1 MKINQRIARLALLLG
16 LATLVSRAEE
26 TAVVNEP
33 TINVRGQPT
42 FMGEVITQ
50 LKQGE
55 KVVILEEITSAK
67 PKKDEPDKWARI
79 QMPANT
85 PVWVNAMF
93 IDPETKAVKPS
104 RLNLRGG
111 PGENYSVV
119 GRLQRGDQVKE
130 IRTVNDWMEI
140 ETPPGAYAFVAAHLL
155 DKEPAAAPP
164 PATATTPII
173 APTEPPPTT
182 PAQPPVATPP
192 VTTPPTV
199 AAQPTTEPIPPPVS
213 VTERNVPPD
222 FDVPKVVDQTTI
234 KTEPTPAPLL
244 TTPTNQPTP
253 PSVALPPIQPPPAEA
268 AKTDT
273 PATPE
278 TLPKRIVRREGMVRG
293 TVSIQAP
300 TYFELV
306 ASDNNR
312 VMNYLHLSPDML
324 SKLETSLQGFK
335 DYVGR
340 EVVVTGEE
348 AIDPR
353 WPNTPV
359 IEVETLKLVL

>member
-1 MKINQRIARLALLLG
+1 MKMNQRIARLALFVG

-33 TINVRGQPT
+33 TVNVRGQPSFT
-42 FMGEVITQ
+42 GEVITQ

-55 KVVILEEITSAK
+55 KVVILEEISASK
-67 PKKDEPDKWARI
+67 PEKGDPEKWARI

-85 PVWVNAMF
+85 PVWVHALF
-93 IDPETKAVKPS
+93 IDPETKTVKPN

-140 ETPPGAYAFVAAHLL
+140 ETPPGAYAFVAAYLL
-155 DKEPAAAPP
+155 DKEPAVAPAPTPAVAPSITPAEPPQSAPITPPVAAPP
-164 PATATTPII
+164 AVVTQPLLN
-173 APTEPPPTT
+173 PP
-182 PAQPPVATPP
+182 
-192 VTTPPTV
+192 
-199 AAQPTTEPIPPPVS
+199 PPPVS

-222 FDVPKVVDQTTI
+222 VALPKVAD
-234 KTEPTPAPLL
+234 KTEVKEESIPAPAL
-244 TTPTNQPTP
+244 TTTQTNLPP
-253 PSVALPPIQPPPAEA
+253 PSVALPPIQAPPSLDAAKLPPA
-268 AKTDT
+268 
-273 PATPE
+273 PE
-278 TLPKRIVRREGMVRG
+278 TPPKRVVRREGVVRG

-300 TYFELV
+300 TYYELV
-306 ASDNNR
+306 RSDNNR
-312 VMNYLHLSPDML
+312 VMNYLHLSQDL
-324 SKLETSLQGFK
+324 LDKLETNIQGFK
-335 DYVGR
+335 VYVGR

-348 AIDPR
+348 GIDPR